1 MMTNL
6 KQKATELRQDIIRS
20 LAATGS
26 GHPGGSLSVIDILTV
41 LYYQELEITPENYL
55 EKDRDHF
62 ILSKGH
68 GAPALYAVLAD
79 KGFFPKEELLQLRK
93 FGSHLQ
99 GHPDRIKTPGVDSS
113 SGSLGQGLS
122 IANGLALAK
131 RLDDSQKNV
140 YVVLG
145 DGELQEGQVWEAA
158 MTSAHYKLGN
168 LIALVDNNGLQIDGT
183 NQEVMAV
190 EDIGEKFSAFNWHV
204 LKADGHNID
213 ALSQAIQQAKAYKQG
228 PTVIICHTVKGKGVS
243 FMENQV
249 GWHGKAPST
258 DEAQRALAELKE
270 VE

>member
-1 MMTNL
+1 MMNL
-6 KQKATELRQDIIRS
+6 KLKAAELRHDIIQS
-20 LAATGS
+20 LAAAKS
-26 GHPGGSLSVIDILTV
+26 GHPGGSLSTIDILTV
-41 LYYQELEITPENYL
+41 LYYQEMEITPENFA

-68 GAPALYAVLAD
+68 AAPALYAVLAD
-79 KGFFPKEELLQLRK
+79 KGFFQKEELLKLRK
-93 FGSHLQ
+93 FGSLLQ

-131 RLDDSQKNV
+131 RLDGSQKGV
-140 YVVLG
+140 YVLLG
-145 DGELQEGQVWEAA
+145 DGELQEGQIWEAA
-158 MTSAHYKLGN
+158 MTAAHYQLDH
-168 LIALVDNNGLQIDGT
+168 LIAFVDNNGLQIDGT

-190 EDIGEKFSAFNWHV
+190 ENIGEKFAAFNWFV
-204 LKADGHNID
+204 LKADGHD
-213 ALSQAIQQAKAYKQG
+213 VDSLTQAIQQAKAYKQG
-228 PTVIICHTVKGKGVS
+228 PSVIICNTIKGKGVS

-270 VE
+270 AY